1 MNPEPNTTNQTPI
14 GWHGQAPLGRGCCCP
29 SLPYLTTNIAGIG
42 GTIKTIPADFVVEE
56 IPQYE
61 FSGEGTHV
69 YALIQKKNMSTQ
81 NMMNLVARHVG
92 IRTLDVGYAGRK
104 DARAITRQWISIE
117 HIDPVKLAE
126 LESPKLKILDIT
138 RHTNKLKVGHLK
150 GNRFT
155 IRLRNLSRPIQ
166 EAVPIAE
173 QIMEI
178 LSIKGVPNY
187 FGPQR
192 FGYRGDS
199 HLLGQAVIKKDTQDF
214 FDVLLGWPEL
224 FGDDEF
230 TEARQLYE
238 QGLFEEAF
246 YKWHSAF
253 GDHRKALKTLI
264 RLSGNTNRAFRQ
276 FDKRMLRLYVAAW
289 QSDLFNRVLAA
300 RMPDI
305 DTILD
310 GDMAYKHANG
320 ASFCVEDAAAEQ
332 PRCDTF
338 DISPTGPLI
347 GNRMAPLTGP
357 AGELENPLLDAVEL
371 TEDDHKRLK
380 KFGGVGGRR
389 PFRFRPEQTKI
400 TPGTDEHGDYL
411 ELHFNLP
418 SGCYATVLLNE
429 ITK

>member
-1 MNPEPNTTNQTPI
+1 MNPEPKNNQTL
-14 GWHGQAPLGRGCCCP
+14 QV
-29 SLPYLTTNIAGIG
+29 SLPLLTSDIDGVG

-69 YALIQKKNMSTQ
+69 YAFVQKKSMSTQ
-81 NMMNLVARHVG
+81 DMMNLVARHVG

-104 DARAITRQWISIE
+104 DARAITRQWISVE
-117 HIDPVKLAE
+117 HIDPAKLAE
-126 LESPKLKILDIT
+126 LESPKLKILDLT

-155 IRLRNLSRPIQ
+155 IRLRNLNCPVQ
-166 EAVPIAE
+166 EAVPIATE
-173 QIMEI
+173 IMEI
-178 LSIKGVPNY
+178 LATKGVPNY

-199 HLLGQAVIKKDTQDF
+199 GLLGHAVIKKDTQDF
-214 FDVLLGWPEL
+214 FDVLLGKSEL

-230 TEARQLYE
+230 TEARQLYQ

-264 RLSGNTNRAFRQ
+264 RLNGNTNRAFRQ
-276 FDKRMLRLYVAAW
+276 FDKRMLRLFVAAW
-289 QSDLFNRVLAA
+289 QSNLFNRVLAA

-320 ASFCVEDAAAEQ
+320 ASFCVEDAATEQ
-332 PRCDTF
+332 PRCDVF

-347 GNRMAPLTGP
+347 GNRMTRLTGL
-357 AGELENPLLDAVEL
+357 AGEIEKPLLDAADL
-371 TEDDHKRLK
+371 TEDDYKRLT

-389 PFRFRPEQTKI
+389 PLRFKPERTKI
-400 TPGTDEHGDYL
+400 AAAEDEHGDYL
-411 ELHFNLP
+411 ELHFTLP
-418 SGCYATVLLNE
+418 SGCYATVLLQE

>member
-1 MNPEPNTTNQTPI
+1 MSTNSNDIQLHP
-14 GWHGQAPLGRGCCCP
+14 ALPL
-29 SLPYLTTNIAGIG
+29 LTADIDGIG
-42 GTIKTIPADFVVEE
+42 GKIKTIPADFVVEE

-61 FSGEGTHV
+61 FSGNGTHV
-69 YALIQKKNMSTQ
+69 YAFVQKKNMSTQ
-81 NMMNLVARHVG
+81 DMMNLVARHVG
-92 IRTLDVGYAGRK
+92 VRTLDVGYAGRK

-117 HIDPVKLAE
+117 HIDPAKLAA

-150 GNRFT
+150 GNRFA
-155 IRLRNLSRPIQ
+155 IRLRNLSRPVQ
-166 EAVPIAE
+166 EAASIAE
-173 QIMEI
+173 RIMGI
-178 LSIKGVPNY
+178 LSTKGVPNY

-199 HLLGQAVIKKDTQDF
+199 HLLGGVVIKKNTKNFYDI
-214 FDVLLGWPEL
+214 LLGRPEL
-224 FGDDEF
+224 FPDDEF
-230 TEARQLYE
+230 TEARQLYQ

-276 FDKRMLRLYVAAW
+276 FDKRLLRLFVAAW

-305 DTILD
+305 DTILN

-332 PRCDTF
+332 PRCDVF

-347 GNRMAPLTGP
+347 GARMKQLTGP
-357 AGELENPLLDAVEL
+357 AGEIENPLLDAVEL

-380 KFGGVGGRR
+380 KYGGVGGRR
-389 PFRFRPEQTKI
+389 PLRFKPEQTKNA
-400 TPGTDEHGDYL
+400 PGTDEHGDYL

-418 SGCYATVLLNE
+418 SGCYATVLLHE
-429 ITK
+429 ITKQKPA

>member
-1 MNPEPNTTNQTPI
+1 MNDHPNNIQL
-14 GWHGQAPLGRGCCCP
+14 HAALPL
-29 SLPYLTTNIAGIG
+29 LTANIDGIG

-61 FSGEGTHV
+61 FSGSGTHV
-69 YALIQKKNMSTQ
+69 YAFVQKKNMSTQ
-81 NMMNLVARHVG
+81 DMMNLVARHVG
-92 IRTLDVGYAGRK
+92 IRTMDVGYAGRK
-104 DARAITRQWISIE
+104 DARAITRQWISVE
-117 HIDPVKLAE
+117 HIDPAKLSE

-155 IRLRNLSRPIQ
+155 IRLRNLSRPVH
-166 EAVPIAE
+166 EAAPIAE
-173 QIMEI
+173 RIMDI
-178 LSIKGVPNY
+178 LSTKGVPNY

-199 HLLGQAVIKKDTQDF
+199 GLLGGAVIKKNTQNFYDI
-214 FDVLLGWPEL
+214 LLGRPEL

-264 RLSGNTNRAFRQ
+264 RLNGNTNRAFRQ

-305 DTILD
+305 DKILD
-310 GDMAYKHANG
+310 GDMAYKHVNG

-332 PRCDTF
+332 PRCDVF

-357 AGELENPLLDAVEL
+357 AGEHENPLLDAVDL
-371 TEDDHKRLK
+371 TEDDRKRLK
-380 KFGGVGGRR
+380 KYGGVGGRR
-389 PFRFRPEQTKI
+389 PLRFGAEQTKI
-400 TPGTDEHGDYL
+400 APGTDEHGDYL
-411 ELHFNLP
+411 ELHFTLP
-418 SGCYATVLLNE
+418 SGCYATVLLRE

>member
-1 MNPEPNTTNQTPI
+1 MNSNPNDIQL
-14 GWHGQAPLGRGCCCP
+14 HAPLP
-29 SLPYLTTNIAGIG
+29 LLTADIDGIG
-42 GTIKTIPADFVVEE
+42 GAIKTIPADFVVEE

-69 YALIQKKNMSTQ
+69 YAFVQKKNMSTQ
-81 NMMNLVARHVG
+81 DMMNLVARHVG
-92 IRTLDVGYAGRK
+92 VRTLDVGYAGRK
-104 DARAITRQWISIE
+104 DARAITRQWISVE
-117 HIDPVKLAE
+117 HIDPAKLAA

-150 GNRFT
+150 GNRFA
-155 IRLRNLSRPIQ
+155 IRLRNLSPPVH
-166 EAVPIAE
+166 EAAPIAKR
-173 QIMEI
+173 IMDI
-178 LSIKGVPNY
+178 LSTKGAANY

-199 HLLGQAVIKKDTQDF
+199 GLLGQTVIKKNTQDF
-214 FDVLLGWPEL
+214 FDILLGRPEL

-230 TEARQLYE
+230 TEARQLYQ

-276 FDKRMLRLYVAAW
+276 FDKRMLRLFVAAW

-300 RMPDI
+300 RMPNI
-305 DTILD
+305 DKILD

-332 PRCDTF
+332 PRCDVF
-338 DISPTGPLI
+338 EISPTGPLI
-347 GNRMAPLTGP
+347 GNRMKPLTGP
-357 AGELENPLLDAVEL
+357 AGEIENSLLDAVDL

-389 PFRFRPEQTKI
+389 PLRFRPEQTKI
-400 TPGTDEHGDYL
+400 APGADEHGDYL
-411 ELHFNLP
+411 ELHFTLP
-418 SGCYATVLLNE
+418 RALAPPPDSNHR
-429 ITK
+429 